1 MSSQLLQRKT
11 ARAVV
16 ALERRFGVPEWDG
29 PEQPLDAL
37 VRTVL
42 SQSTSDVNSGRAFD
56 ALRTAFPTWEAAFAA
71 GPARIEAAIRSGGLA
86 RQKSRRIH
94 KLLAWVRERFGA
106 FDLSVVHEMPTDEVF
121 DTFLPLEGVGVKTI
135 AVMLLFACGR
145 DCFAVDTHVHRIV
158 RRLGLVPG
166 TASAERTF
174 HLMQPLVPPGK
185 ALSFHLNLLSLGR
198 TLCRPT
204 DPKCP
209 VCPLRRMCDYAR
221 AHGVRNGLTASPSSP
236 APRAGRRQQRRARV
250 RRPGEAT

>member
-1 MSSQLLQRKT
+1 VGKCREAGAALRRRT
-11 ARAVV
+11 ARAVA

-29 PEQPLDAL
+29 PEPPLDAL

-56 ALRTAFPTWEAAFAA
+56 ALKEQFPTWDEAFAA
-71 GPARIEAAIRSGGLA
+71 GPEAIEAAIRAGGLA

-94 KLLAWVRERFGA
+94 DLLGWVKERFGA
-106 FDLSVVHEMPTDEVF
+106 FSLDAVQEMPTEQVF
-121 DTFLPLEGVGVKTI
+121 ETLLPLDGVGVKTV

-145 DCFAVDTHVHRIV
+145 DCFPVDTHVHRIV
-158 RRLGLVPG
+158 RRVGLVPA

-174 HLMQPLVPPGK
+174 HLMKPLVPKGK
-185 ALSFHLNLLSLGR
+185 ALSFHVNLLTLGR

-209 VCPLRRMCDYAR
+209 ECPLRGMCDYA
-221 AHGVRNGLTASPSSP
+221 
-236 APRAGRRQQRRARV
+236 AGRA
-250 RRPGEAT
+250 

>member
-1 MSSQLLQRKT
+1 MRDRGEATRALKRKA
-11 ARAVV
+11 ARAVA
-16 ALERRFGVPEWDG
+16 ALERRFGVPERDG
-29 PEQPLDAL
+29 PEPPLDAL

-56 ALRTAFPTWEAAFAA
+56 ALRAAFPTWVAAFAA

-94 KLLAWVRERFGA
+94 TLLGWVRERFGA
-106 FDLSVVHEMPTDEVF
+106 FDLDAVHRMPTEEVF
-121 DTFLPLEGVGVKTI
+121 ATLLPLEGVGVKTI

-158 RRLGLVPG
+158 RRLGLAPE

-174 HLMQPLVPPGK
+174 RLMRPLVPAGK

-204 DPKCP
+204 GLRCAE
-209 VCPLRRMCDYAR
+209 CPLRRLCEYVKR
-221 AHGVRNGLTASPSSP
+221 RSQ
-236 APRAGRRQQRRARV
+236 AGAL
-250 RRPGEAT
+250 GAED